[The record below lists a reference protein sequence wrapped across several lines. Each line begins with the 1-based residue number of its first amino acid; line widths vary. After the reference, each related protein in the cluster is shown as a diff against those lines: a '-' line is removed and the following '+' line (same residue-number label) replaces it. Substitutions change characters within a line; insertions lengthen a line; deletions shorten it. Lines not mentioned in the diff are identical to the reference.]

1 MYDQGRCIYHKTR
14 FTVAIDPMKGMIT
27 SYLASPKGREMIQD
41 FLSSPEGQNTVCEFF
56 ATPQGRRTLQQIL
69 PRILD
74 CMQFPPDVRA
84 SVIKS
89 LTDLS

>member
-1 MYDQGRCIYHKTR
+1 
-14 FTVAIDPMKGMIT
+14 MKGMIT
-27 SYLASPKGREMIQD
+27 SYLASPRGREMIQD

-56 ATPQGRRTLQQIL
+56 STPQGRQTLQQLL

-74 CMQFPPDVRA
+74 CMQVPPDVRA

-89 LTDLS
+89 LTGLS